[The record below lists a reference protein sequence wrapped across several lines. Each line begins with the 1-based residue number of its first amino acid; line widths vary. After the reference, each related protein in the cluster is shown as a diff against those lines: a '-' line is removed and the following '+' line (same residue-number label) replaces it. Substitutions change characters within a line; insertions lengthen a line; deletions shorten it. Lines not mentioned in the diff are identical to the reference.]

1 MVFIR
6 EGGGNRWLLVC
17 VCVCFFFLNGFLA
30 RGGVKVLE
38 AKDDIEKNNLSQNGA
53 YFLGEGPFFLW
64 IAESSLR
71 KF

>member
-1 MVFIR
+1 M
-6 EGGGNRWLLVC
+6 
-17 VCVCFFFLNGFLA
+17 CVCFFFKGFLA